1 MKENVVVTQDALSR
15 FTGTTTYTSLGF
27 PRNVALTDGTLYV
40 AEHGGESGAF
50 WLMQTIASHIPGVY
64 KRGGSQAR
72 FHVWTLT
79 VAPDK
84 SAVLEARLD
93 KGTPVLA
100 KQDFTS
106 VDFEE
111 GEWMFFVGQQEFP
124 QGMLW
129 VIFLPFE
136 Y

>member
-1 MKENVVVTQDALSR
+1 MLDQAKLSQ
-15 FTGTTTYTSLGF
+15 FTGTEKYTRLGF
-27 PRNVALTDGTLYV
+27 PFRNVVLTDGALYV

-50 WLMQTIASHIPGVY
+50 WLMQAIASHIPGVY
-64 KRGGSQAR
+64 RRGGSPAQ

-93 KGTPVLA
+93 KDTPVLA
-100 KQDFTS
+100 SQKFS
-106 VDFEE
+106 LVDFEE
-111 GEWMFFVGQQEFP
+111 GEWMFYAAAQDHPSGK
-124 QGMLW
+124 LW
-129 VIFLPFE
+129 VIMLTSE